1 MLFRNMV
8 LMKEAHQELKACSY
22 AKDTFFFLILIIGIF
37 FFLNFWNLMDC
48 IKMKVKLILTY
59 DL

>member
-22 AKDTFFFLILIIGIF
+22 AKDTFFYFNYWKF